1 MISDLH
7 AAQIIGEEKDNERTN
22 NKQNDFNEIIR
33 DGRRIPASREFAGV
47 QKMSFEER
55 FQLLIDHEYDR
66 RKSNTLKRL
75 IKSVNFQDSQ
85 ACIEDIEYHED
96 RKLEKMRILELS
108 SCNYVRQTNNIII
121 KGPTEPAKA
130 ISHKLLAYP
139 LAANTIQW
147 SMCAFRNYWM
157 NWW

>member
-1 MISDLH
+1 MNEQTISKMISMKLSGMVEGYQH
-7 AAQIIGEEKDNERTN
+7 QESS
-22 NKQNDFNEIIR
+22 
-33 DGRRIPASREFAGV
+33 PEFK
-47 QKMSFEER
+47 KMSFEER

-75 IKSVNFQDSQ
+75 IKSANFQDSQ

-121 KGPTEPAKA
+121 KGPTGAGKSYIA
-130 ISHKLLAYP
+130 QAFGISA
-139 LAANTIQW
+139 
-147 SMCAFRNYWM
+147 
-157 NWW
+157 